1 MALNHE
7 RTPHLLYLSLSG
19 CSLCIRSHGVLSSEL
34 IDALRF
40 DFGHLESAPVERPFA
55 TLEVYDRK
63 EAPQKR
69 GLPLPLVRGLQVR
82 LSFRSRQII
91 YSDGTLVEICR
102 DSSNSL
108 RLNLFSDGFH
118 NIRRHC
124 DLFILS
130 LLGEGLERRGFVRLH
145 AMSVAKDQKAFSIMA
160 LSGTGKS
167 TLLFNLLKS
176 TDLKCFSDEILLVK
190 NGCVFAFPLRL
201 SLPGEIRDPQ
211 VEKFAIGEKFWFERG
226 SKRKYLWA
234 IPQERLSS
242 PLPLQTLFFTTRE
255 KNRADVS
262 VDSISWMDSLI
273 FLSQIV
279 LGLHLPQ
286 MAEIFLRFENFPH
299 LFLTALQRFGLGMR
313 LLLDRRVRRL
323 YLPTTES
330 KLLDAKETQNLLDQ
344 LV

>member
-1 MALNHE
+1 MVP
-7 RTPHLLYLSLSG
+7 TPPPPPLLYLILHG
-19 CSLCIRSHGVLSSEL
+19 CCVCIRSHGVLSSEL
-34 IDALRF
+34 VEALRF

-69 GLPLPLVRGLQVR
+69 GLPLPLVRGFRVR
-82 LSFRSRQII
+82 LSLRSRQII
-91 YSDGTLVEICR
+91 YTDGTFVEFCR
-102 DSSNSL
+102 DSANSL
-108 RLNLFSDGFH
+108 KLNLFSDGFH

-130 LLGEGLERRGFVRLH
+130 LLGEGLERRGFVRVH
-145 AMSVAKDQKAFSIMA
+145 AMSIAKDQKAFSIMA

-190 NGCVFAFPLRL
+190 NGRVFAFPLRL
-201 SLPGEIRDPQ
+201 SLPGEARDPQ
-211 VEKFAIGEKFWFERG
+211 IEKFAISETFWFERG
-226 SKRKYLWA
+226 SKRKYLWP

-242 PLPLQTLFFTTRE
+242 PLPLQMLFFTTRE
-255 KNRADVS
+255 KRADVS
-262 VDSISWMDSLI
+262 VDSISWTDSLI

-286 MAEIFLRFENFPH
+286 MAEIFLRFENIPH
-299 LFLTALQRFGLGMR
+299 LFLTALQRFGLGTR
-313 LLLDRRVRRL
+313 LLLAGRVRHL

-330 KLLDAKETQNLLDQ
+330 KHLDAKETQNLLDQ
-344 LV
+344 FV